1 MKTTIIKLI
10 IAIAAFSLTVATVVG
25 SITFSRSS
33 EYLQREIE
41 SNVRNNAEKYANQ
54 FSAIFN
60 HTEGMVDSLVAFV
73 SVTFDPEELARDP
86 DYMERYKEQL
96 KGVIAETISATTI
109 AHGLYVTFNPELSP
123 NNDEV
128 WYSYQ
133 DGVAT
138 YIEADFEGNLR
149 DFSEPYPDD
158 MQYYFAP
165 IKAGRAM
172 WTGPYFDRD
181 IRINVLSYSK
191 AIYAGDFFVGIAGAD
206 VTTGDTTDI
215 IKSMH
220 PYDNKGYAF
229 LLNDELDFIITPES
243 MPVVSLRD
251 IIPESSAQVA
261 SQLMQ
266 QPSGNL
272 RLEVDGKRYITGY
285 ARLNNG
291 WILGISQLREQA
303 FSPIYNLNRV
313 LLGLGV
319 IISLL
324 IVLFSTLFSISFSRP
339 ISIRQNTLEAQNR
352 EKDVLLMYQSR
363 QAKIGEMVGNI
374 AHQWKQPLNSINLV
388 LANIMDSYRYGEL
401 DEKSLNASISKAEEI
416 IHNMSET
423 ISDFTGFLKP
433 PKEKEHFDVHDSM
446 AMALSLMEESLHK
459 NNIRVNYHKEDSC
472 MAYGYANE
480 FSHVLFN
487 IIGNARDAILSED
500 PPVKQIDINIRNEGR
515 SLFIQVVNR
524 GCKIAEDTLSL
535 VFDPYFTTKEE
546 RGGTGIGLYISKVII
561 EQRMNGKIW
570 LQNIEDGVSCAIS
583 LPCSDN
589 IRFQEDS
596 HESLSSS

>member
-33 EYLQREIE
+33 EYLQKEIE

-73 SVTFDPEELARDP
+73 SVSFDPEELSRDP
-86 DYMERYKEQL
+86 GYMERYKEQL
-96 KGVIAETISATTI
+96 KGLIAETISSTTI
-109 AHGLYVTFNPELSP
+109 AHGLYVTFNPALSP

-138 YIEADFEGNLR
+138 YIDADFEGNLR
-149 DFSEPYPDD
+149 DYSEPYPED

-165 IKAGRAM
+165 IKAGRAV
-172 WTGPYFDRD
+172 WTGPYYDRD
-181 IRINVLSYSK
+181 IRIDVLSYSK
-191 AIYAGDFFVGIAGAD
+191 AIYAGDFFIGIAGAD
-206 VTTGDTTDI
+206 VTTEDTTDI
-215 IKSMH
+215 IKTMH

-229 LLNDELDFIITPES
+229 LLNDEMDFIITPDS
-243 MPVVSLRD
+243 MQSAATLRD
-251 IIPESSAQVA
+251 LIPESYSPVA

-272 RLEVDGKRYITGY
+272 RLEVDEKQYITGY

-352 EKDVLLMYQSR
+352 EKDILLMYQSR

-388 LANIMDSYRYGEL
+388 LANIMDSYRYGDL
-401 DEKSLNASISKAEEI
+401 DENSLNTSIRKAEDI

-433 PKEKEHFDVHDSM
+433 PKDKEHFDVHDSM

-459 NNIRVNYHKEDSC
+459 NNIRVIYQKEESC

-487 IIGNARDAILSED
+487 IIGNARDAIVAED
-500 PPVKQIDINIRNEGR
+500 PAVKQIDIVIRTEGR

-524 GCKIAEDTLSL
+524 GCHINEDTLSL

-570 LQNIEDGVSCAIS
+570 LQNVEDGVSCAIS
-583 LPCSDN
+583 LPCSES
-589 IRFQEDS
+589 IRFQEES
-596 HESLSSS
+596 HESS